1 MKSWSYK
8 LFFLLLIS
16 CMMLTACG
24 SKIENPL
31 NWKMD
36 SFSYV
41 NQDQKKVGLSQL
53 KGNVWVANFIF
64 TSCDT
69 VCPPM
74 TAHMAK
80 LQKMAKDE
88 GLDVRFVSFSVDP
101 EVDTPQKMKDYATK
115 FGADFSNW
123 DFLTGYK
130 QAEIEKFA
138 LDQFKMIVKKP
149 QEDPQVIHGTYFF
162 LIDKDGVVQKSY
174 QGVTDPPY
182 DDMIKDIKTLQ

>member
-1 MKSWSYK
+1 
-8 LFFLLLIS
+8 
-16 CMMLTACG
+16 MMLTACG

-64 TSCDT
+64 TSCET

-101 EVDTPQKMKDYATK
+101 EVDTPLKMKDYATK
-115 FGADFSNW
+115 FGANFSNW

-138 LDQFKMIVKKP
+138 LDQFKTIVKKP
-149 QEDPQVIHGTYFF
+149 QENPQVIHGTDFF

-182 DDMIKDIKTLQ
+182 EDMLKDIKTLQ

>member
-1 MKSWSYK
+1 MKSWPYK
-8 LFFLLLIS
+8 LVFLLLIS

-41 NQDQKKVGLSQL
+41 NQDHKKVGLSQL

-64 TSCDT
+64 TSCET

-88 GLDVRFVSFSVDP
+88 GVNVRFISFSVDP
-101 EVDTPQKMKDYATK
+101 EVDTPKKMKDYANK

-130 QAEIEKFA
+130 QSEIEKFA
-138 LDQFKMIVKKP
+138 LDQFKTIVKKP
-149 QEDPQVIHGTYFF
+149 QENPQVIHGTEFF
-162 LIDKDGVVQKSY
+162 LIDKNGAVQKSY
-174 QGVTDPPY
+174 NGVTDPPY
-182 DDMIKDIKTLQ
+182 EDMIKDIKILQ

>member
-8 LFFLLLIS
+8 LFFLLFIS
-16 CMMLTACG
+16 CMMLAACG

-53 KGNVWVANFIF
+53 KGSVWIANFIF
-64 TSCDT
+64 TSCET

-88 GLDVRFVSFSVDP
+88 GLNVRFVSFSVDP
-101 EVDTPQKMKDYATK
+101 EVDTPPKMKDYATK

-138 LDQFKMIVKKP
+138 LDQFKTIVKKP
-149 QEDPQVIHGTYFF
+149 QENPQVIHGTDFF

-174 QGVTDPPY
+174 HGVTDPPY
-182 DDMIKDIKTLQ
+182 EDMLKDIKTLQ

>member
-8 LFFLLLIS
+8 LSFLLLIS

-64 TSCDT
+64 TSCET

-101 EVDTPQKMKDYATK
+101 EVDTPPKMKDYATK

-138 LDQFKMIVKKP
+138 LDQFKTIVKKP
-149 QEDPQVIHGTYFF
+149 QENPQVIHGTDFF

-174 QGVTDPPY
+174 QGVTDNPY
-182 DDMIKDIKTLQ
+182 EYMLKDIKTLQ

>member
-53 KGNVWVANFIF
+53 KGKVWVANFIF
-64 TSCDT
+64 TSCET

-101 EVDTPQKMKDYATK
+101 EVDTPPKMKDYANK

-182 DDMIKDIKTLQ
+182 EDMLKDIKTLQ

>member
-1 MKSWSYK
+1 
-8 LFFLLLIS
+8 
-16 CMMLTACG
+16 
-24 SKIENPL
+24 
-31 NWKMD
+31 
-36 SFSYV
+36 
-41 NQDQKKVGLSQL
+41 
-53 KGNVWVANFIF
+53 
-64 TSCDT
+64 
-69 VCPPM
+69 
-74 TAHMAK
+74 
-80 LQKMAKDE
+80 MAKDE

-162 LIDKDGVVQKSY
+162 
-174 QGVTDPPY
+174 
-182 DDMIKDIKTLQ
+182 